1 MINLS
6 TLILANKIRQ
16 HSLKMVVAGKASHI
30 ASSLSIA
37 DIVAVLY
44 GSIMNI
50 ESSDASFINRDRFIL
65 SKGHACAAVYAA
77 LAELGFINIGD
88 LESFGKNYS
97 SMMTHINHKNNGVEF
112 STGSLGHG
120 LPFGVGKALSA
131 KMDAR
136 LWKTY
141 VLLSDGELAEGSNWE
156 AMLFAAH
163 HQLENLIAVVDYNK
177 LQSLGSVAETLG
189 IEPLR
194 EKFQSFGWA
203 VKEADGHNHPQLIDA
218 LESAPWE
225 KGKPSI
231 LIAHT
236 TKGKGV
242 SFMENRVE
250 WHYRTP
256 TLEQLSIALDELKIA
271 L

>member
-1 MINLS
+1 
-6 TLILANKIRQ
+6 
-16 HSLKMVVAGKASHI
+16 MVVSGKASHI
-30 ASSLSIA
+30 ASALSIA

-50 ESSDASFINRDRFIL
+50 EPSDASFFNRDRFIL

-77 LAELGFINIGD
+77 LAELGFIEIKD
-88 LESFGKNYS
+88 LELFGKNYS
-97 SMMTHINHKNNGVEF
+97 LMMTHINHKNNGVEF

-131 KMDAR
+131 KMDTR

-163 HQLENLIAVVDYNK
+163 HQLENLIAVIDYNK

-203 VKEADGHNHPQLIDA
+203 VKEVDGHNHPQLIDA
-218 LESAPWE
+218 LGGAPWE

-242 SFMENRVE
+242 GFMENRVE